1 MSRTCGRHEH
11 GGHVDMHH
19 HSNLQNTLSYLTKLC
34 FRDKVFV
41 DICESLSQ
49 VWVEFTPAE
58 CCSAQVLTSA
68 GFPCSERRE
77 LGLAAGQEMLKVR
90 EPRKGNLILALY
102 LWPLIR
108 LMTNFSGENWQRD
121 AVPLSL
127 LAGSSVEVFMFQ
139 KVVPG
144 HHALLGDA
152 VNWSLPT

>member
-1 MSRTCGRHEH
+1 
-11 GGHVDMHH
+11 
-19 HSNLQNTLSYLTKLC
+19 
-34 FRDKVFV
+34 
-41 DICESLSQ
+41 
-49 VWVEFTPAE
+49 
-58 CCSAQVLTSA
+58 
-68 GFPCSERRE
+68 
-77 LGLAAGQEMLKVR
+77 MLKVR